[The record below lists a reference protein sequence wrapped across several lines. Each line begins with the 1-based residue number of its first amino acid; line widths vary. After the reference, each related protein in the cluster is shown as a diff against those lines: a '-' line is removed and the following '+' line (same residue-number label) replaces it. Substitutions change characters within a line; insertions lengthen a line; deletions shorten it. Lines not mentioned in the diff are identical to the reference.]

1 MPWNSCS
8 KSCGSGTQQ
17 RMRICSNPVPK
28 NGGSDCQG
36 ARLQNRT
43 CSVLRCPVCEY
54 LTFQLK
60 RLSTS
65 KIGLS
70 GTFIFFSFFFHTFR
84 FRSQEAEFSSA
95 LTQTVPL
102 ECTHSFILL
111 IHVCLLTTYELNIFL
126 IPSFLD
132 MLSNKYNLLSQP
144 VGRLLQL
151 MKDPSLLLIILK
163 STPAKQ
169 TARGLFV
176 CDMDA
181 LSS

>member
-1 MPWNSCS
+1 MYIIFSLSLHQRSLQWMVVGVSGCHGILAANLVAVEHNSAC
-8 KSCGSGTQQ
+8 
-17 RMRICSNPVPK
+17 
-28 NGGSDCQG
+28 
-36 ARLQNRT
+36 A
-43 CSVLRCPVCEY
+43 SVLTPS
-54 LTFQLK
+54 LK
-60 RLSTS
+60 TAVVIAKEQDY
-65 KIGLS
+65 KIGHVVCWDVLS
-70 GTFIFFSFFFHTFR
+70 VS
-84 FRSQEAEFSSA
+84 
-95 LTQTVPL
+95 
-102 ECTHSFILL
+102 THSFVLL